1 LASTEISPAIRNSVF
16 FEQLNEVEQRA
27 VLSVCSNETWLKGRS
42 APAQSIDKTIYFI
55 VSGHIKSVRI
65 NAETGRSVTLFLF
78 GPGDMF
84 DLLQLL
90 HGASDETVFE
100 AYSDVSLLAVPH
112 SEVREWFSRYP
123 EFNRAILPYLGKM
136 VAHLEDLATDLALHD
151 TETRLAHLILQHLEE
166 DMHNGIHLI
175 NDMNH
180 ENLAQMIGSVR
191 TVVNRQLQHWRQA
204 GIIATD
210 NGRITVKKLEMLL
223 EKVENHLPWSH
234 HHNQ

>member
-1 LASTEISPAIRNSVF
+1 MDEG
-16 FEQLNEVEQRA
+16 EQRD
-27 VLSVCSNETWLKGRS
+27 VLSVCSNETWQKGRS
-42 APAQSIDKTIYFI
+42 ASAQSIDKTIYFI

-65 NAETGRSVTLFLF
+65 NPETGRSVTLFLF

-90 HGASDETVFE
+90 HGSSDETVFE

-112 SEVREWFSRYP
+112 AEVCTWFTRYP

-136 VAHLEDLATDLALHD
+136 VAHLEDLATNLALHD

-166 DMHNGIHLI
+166 GAHNGIHLI

-191 TVVNRQLQHWRQA
+191 TVVNRQLQNWRHA

-210 NGRITVKKLEMLL
+210 NGRIKVKKLEMLL
-223 EKVENHLPWSH
+223 KKVENHMTWPH
-234 HHNQ
+234 HHNP